1 VEIYHRKSE
10 KLGKKVFGQGEGE
23 EEDGVGY
30 GEDVFLNVGE
40 RQKPRDGA
48 TSMTSFKKCYQAR

>member
-1 VEIYHRKSE
+1 M
-10 KLGKKVFGQGEGE
+10 GKKVFGQGEGE

-30 GEDVFLNVGE
+30 GEEDFFLNVGEE

-48 TSMTSFKKCYQAR
+48 ASMTSLQAYEDESTDNPPS